1 LLLLRIGFNVQISAG
16 LVVSE
21 TEESKYSNSDRIISW
36 FARVSGWLQSQKMD
50 FSART
55 LSSFILSLLERT
67 FSIASRFRIESGFAG
82 EALDAIVD
90 VRDLVVVL

>member
-1 LLLLRIGFNVQISAG
+1 
-16 LVVSE
+16 
-21 TEESKYSNSDRIISW
+21 
-36 FARVSGWLQSQKMD
+36 MD

-67 FSIASRFRIESGFAG
+67 FGIASRFRIESGFAG

-90 VRDLVVVL
+90 VRDLVVVLYVAGC